1 MGQTR
6 STLRQAWSVGGLNIG
21 WFACVLGA
29 ACDVHWLS
37 VLIVPALGAIHLAV
51 VGRAKAV
58 PAVLL
63 MAASLVFGVVLDTTL
78 ILLGT
83 FEPNRWLMSYPLTT
97 IWLLM
102 LWVNFSLA
110 LNESLQFLQRHLF
123 VAAVLGSLFGPLAY
137 LAASRLGAIHIISP
151 VNLRLVMIG
160 IAWAAAMP
168 LISLIAKSLYDRP
181 YRFRRR

>member
-6 STLRQAWSVGGLNIG
+6 STLRQAWSVLGLNIG

-29 ACDVHWLS
+29 AWDVHWLS
-37 VLIVPALGAIHLAV
+37 VLIVPVLVAIHLAV
-51 VGRAKAV
+51 VGRARAV

-83 FEPNRWLMSYPLTT
+83 FEPNRWLIPHPVTT

-110 LNESLQFLQRHLF
+110 LNESLQFLQRHLLI
-123 VAAVLGSLFGPLAY
+123 AAVMGALFGPMAY
-137 LAASRLGAIHIISP
+137 LAASRLGAIHIINP
-151 VNLRLVMIG
+151 TNRALVMIC

-168 LISLIAKSLYDRP
+168 LISLTARSLYDRP
-181 YRFRRR
+181 YRFRKR

>member
-1 MGQTR
+1 MGHR
-6 STLRQAWSVGGLNIG
+6 STLRQAWSVLGLNIG

-29 ACDVHWLS
+29 AWDVHWLS
-37 VLIVPALGAIHLAV
+37 VLIVPVLVAIHLAV
-51 VGRAKAV
+51 VGRARAV

-83 FEPNRWLMSYPLTT
+83 FEPNRWLIPHPVTT

-110 LNESLQFLQRHLF
+110 LNESLRFLQRHLLI
-123 VAAVLGSLFGPLAY
+123 AAVMGALFGPMAY
-137 LAASRLGAIHIISP
+137 LAASRLGAIHITDP
-151 VNLRLVMIG
+151 VNRRLVMIC

-168 LISLIAKSLYDRP
+168 LISLTAKSIYGRP
-181 YRFRRR
+181 YRFRKR